1 MSDDE
6 KTPEAADHDEDLSEE
21 DLEYVSEQLAE
32 ETTDGVIGG
41 GIEGVGFGEC
51 GGVGEAGLGEAI

>member
-21 DLEYVSEQLAE
+21 DLEYVSEQLADE
-32 ETTDGVIGG
+32 ATEDVVGGLFKGPTDPPFG
-41 GIEGVGFGEC
+41 GFGE
-51 GGVGEAGLGEAI
+51 AG